1 MTHGMQ
7 GEYPFPSRTQL
18 HGRSRTTVTAADNP
32 YSSLLAPESETLPT
46 QSRSHS
52 SQEHAAL
59 PRSMRQVIKASA
71 LALLTLTT
79 VVVPVAGFIGPDSSV
94 QLPVK
99 ILSSGTG
106 GHTWVGTVNSSIE
119 YASLEGA
126 VAAASRTRVRTPLLA
141 TACVPAETAANGDR
155 VVVKQE
161 RVYWPLKPGTY
172 EITSGFSMRISPVS
186 GQMLMHEGVDMAAS
200 LGTPMYSA
208 AAGVVTEVA
217 ENSRSGAYVVIR
229 HEGQDGTPYFS
240 AYLHQYMNDIVVT
253 QGQEVDAGQLI
264 GAVGNNGWSTGAH
277 LHFEIRDAADKPID
291 PVPFMEEAG
300 ATFLGQECQ

>member
-1 MTHGMQ
+1 MTQDLQ

-18 HGRSRTTVTAADNP
+18 HARPRAEATTVEDPFAQ
-32 YSSLLAPESETLPT
+32 LASGREHHAHTKPAPT
-46 QSRSHS
+46 SAERSGLSQSVR
-52 SQEHAAL
+52 AL
-59 PRSMRQVIKASA
+59 VKGSA
-71 LALLTLTT
+71 LALLTMTT
-79 VVVPVAGFIGPDSSV
+79 LVVPVAGFIGPDSSV

-99 ILSSGTG
+99 ILSSGSG
-106 GHTWVGTVNSSIE
+106 GHTWVGTTNPTIAQ
-119 YASLEGA
+119 ASLEGA

-155 VVVKQE
+155 AVVKKEQ
-161 RVYWPLKPGTY
+161 VYWPLKPGTY

-186 GQMLMHEGVDMAAS
+186 GQMLLHEGVDLAAP
-200 LGTPMYSA
+200 LGTPMYST

-291 PVPFMEEAG
+291 PVPFMEEVG
-300 ATFLGQECQ
+300 ATFLGQECS

>member
-1 MTHGMQ
+1 MTQGMQ

-18 HGRSRTTVTAADNP
+18 HGRSRTAENP
-32 YSSLLAPESETLPT
+32 YASVMAAEPTPAPPLSVSNAAPENAPL
-46 QSRSHS
+46 SH
-52 SQEHAAL
+52 
-59 PRSMRQVIKASA
+59 PMRRAIKASA
-71 LALLTLTT
+71 LALLTVTT

-99 ILSSGTG
+99 ILSAGTG
-106 GHTWVGTVNSSIE
+106 GHTWVGDISSSIE

-126 VAAASRTRVRTPLLA
+126 VAAASRTRVRSPLLA

-155 VVVKQE
+155 AVVKKEQ
-161 RVYWPLKPGTY
+161 VYWPLKPGTY

-186 GQMLMHEGVDMAAS
+186 GQMLMHEGVDMAAP

-217 ENSRSGAYVVIR
+217 ENSRSGAYIVIR
-229 HEGQDGTPYFS
+229 HEAQDGTPYFS

-253 QGQEVDAGQLI
+253 QGQKVEAGQLI